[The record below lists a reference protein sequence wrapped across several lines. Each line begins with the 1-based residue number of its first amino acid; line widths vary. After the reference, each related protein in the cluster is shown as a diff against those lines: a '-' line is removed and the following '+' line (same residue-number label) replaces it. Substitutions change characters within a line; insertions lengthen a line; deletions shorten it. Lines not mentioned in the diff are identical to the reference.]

1 MIKKHPGIPS
11 TVLPTS
17 IDKDI
22 KQAVKKNH
30 PTVLRVKQFI
40 STKDLE
46 DLRVPAQERDVW
58 KSFLNVYSD

>member
-1 MIKKHPGIPS
+1 MIKKYPGIPS
-11 TVLPTS
+11 TMLPTS

-22 KQAVKKNH
+22 KQAVKRNH
-30 PTVLRVKQFI
+30 ATVLRVKQFI

-58 KSFLNVYSD
+58 KGFLNVYSD